1 MAARISL
8 TLDSTD
14 AQVLAAFWK
23 TALGYID
30 EPPPPPFATREE
42 WLAQYDLPE
51 DDVPENGAWLCDPDG
66 VGPYLSILN
75 VPEPKTAK
83 NRLHIDI
90 RVPGHGSP
98 DERWARIRAEA
109 ARLVQAGGTVLR
121 EDDLH
126 HVVMADPEGN
136 EFCVAAAS
144 A

>member
-14 AQVLAAFWK
+14 ARVLAAFWK

-51 DDVPENGAWLCDPDG
+51 DDSPEDGAWLCDPDG

-98 DERWARIRAEA
+98 DDRWARIRAEA
-109 ARLVQAGGTVLR
+109 DRLVQAGGTVLV
-121 EDDLH
+121 EVDH
-126 HVVMADPEGN
+126 QHVVMADPEGN
-136 EFCVAAAS
+136 EFCVAATS